1 MSKEDELKISKLN
14 LDSKEDLYEVTYIAT
29 DALSYVLS
37 KMAVNSVE
45 YILMFCREK
54 FIIPQVMD
62 TSIIEL
68 LRGHNSKLNRS
79 ILRTVLQ
86 YETIINYE
94 NSHSKQIEKL
104 VAKVKQK
111 SVPPSSKKSRDNKIV
126 TPAEKSREEVK
137 VEHNLNEL
145 EEPTSSDSL
154 IDEASECS
162 SKIPPLSLPDE
173 GGYLKKFRF
182 PKKYFSNYTQS
193 PILEAKLDGDI
204 RIQTYKFDTI

>member
-1 MSKEDELKISKLN
+1 MSKEDESKISKLN

-104 VAKVKQK
+104 VTKVKQK
-111 SVPPSSKKSRDNKIV
+111 SVPPSSKKSRDNSIV
-126 TPAEKSREEVK
+126 TPTEKSRKEVK
-137 VEHNLNEL
+137 AEHKLNKF
-145 EEPTSSDSL
+145 EEPTNSDSQ
-154 IDEASECS
+154 IDEASEYGEVLAARIIYPITPG
-162 SKIPPLSLPDE
+162 K
-173 GGYLKKFRF
+173 GYINLKKLTKFF
-182 PKKYFSNYTQS
+182 KKVY
-193 PILEAKLDGDI
+193 PLP
-204 RIQTYKFDTI
+204 